1 MKYNSLN
8 LELLKELQSMLAV
21 PIKYDEET
29 LERYSRDETAEL
41 KAVKPEVVVFP
52 VSTEEVSDVMRFANR
67 HLIPVT
73 PRGAGTGLSGGAVPA
88 FRGIVMSLE
97 KMNRIL
103 DFDAANM
110 MLTVEPGVITGE
122 IQNLADRHGLV
133 YGGDPCSSESSSIGG
148 NIAENAGGNKVM
160 KYGPTGYHVYGLEVV
175 LPSGEVTRLGGKMIK
190 DVSGLDLIHLI
201 VGSEGTLG
209 IATRI
214 TLRLLPKPKYSV
226 ALLIPFPDIDTAIAA
241 VPKLMTGSGV
251 VPTSLEFM
259 DASSIKAVCSFLNM
273 EFPYADA
280 GAHLIVE
287 VEGSSKDSVFDDY
300 VKLGESA
307 IEAGGLEAFVAD
319 NRNTREKLWKA
330 RKSIAEAL
338 ASISPVHCMEDV
350 SVPMASIP
358 ELIKFSEEIARERGL
373 EMIAFGHAGD
383 GNVHVSFI
391 KGDMPEERWNEALPL
406 ALEELYAKTTRLGGC
421 ISGEHGI
428 GLKRKKYL
436 ASITDRAQLDLIRG
450 IKRAFDPSYILNPGK
465 IVDL

>member
-103 DFDAANM
+103 EFDAANM
-110 MLTVEPGVITGE
+110 MITVEPGVITGE
-122 IQNLADRHGLV
+122 IQKLADRHGLV

-175 LPSGEVTRLGGKMIK
+175 LPSGEETRLGGKMIK

-330 RKSIAEAL
+330 RKSRAEAL

-406 ALEELYAKTTRLGGC
+406 ALEELYAKTTGLGGC

>member
-1 MKYNSLN
+1 MKYNPLN
-8 LELLKELQSMLAV
+8 MELLEELQLLLEIPV
-21 PIKYDEET
+21 KYDQET
-29 LERYSRDETAEL
+29 LERYSKDETAEL
-41 KAVKPEVVVFP
+41 QAVIPEVVIFP
-52 VSTEEVSDVMRFANR
+52 LDTKEVSEVMKFANS

-73 PRGAGTGLSGGAVPA
+73 PRGAGTGLSGGAVPV
-88 FRGIVMSLE
+88 FHGIVMSLE

-103 DFDAANM
+103 EFDAGNM
-110 MLTVEPGVITGE
+110 MITVEPGVITGE
-122 IQNLADRHGLV
+122 IQKLADRHGLV

-175 LPSGEVTRLGGKMIK
+175 LPSGEVTSLGGKMIK
-190 DVSGLDLIHLI
+190 DVSGLDLIHLM

-209 IATRI
+209 IVTKI

-226 ALLIPFPDIDTAIAA
+226 ALLVPFPDIDTAIAA
-241 VPKLMTGSGV
+241 VPKLMTGAGV

-259 DASSIKAVCSFLNM
+259 DGSSIKAACSFLNI
-273 EFPYADA
+273 EFPYSDA
-280 GAHLIVE
+280 GAHLIIE
-287 VEGSSKDSVFDDY
+287 VEGSSKDSVFEDY

-338 ASISPVHCMEDV
+338 ASVSPVHCMEDV
-350 SVPMASIP
+350 SVPMANIP
-358 ELIKFSEEIARERGL
+358 ELIKTSEEIALNRNL

-383 GNVHVSFI
+383 GNVHVTFI
-391 KGDMPEERWNEALPL
+391 KGDLDDSSWNETLPQALN
-406 ALEELYAKTTRLGGC
+406 ELYSKTTELGGC

-436 ASITDRAQLDLIRG
+436 ASITDKAQLDLIRG
-450 IKRAFDPSYILNPGK
+450 IKKAFDPNYILNPGK
-465 IVDL
+465 IVDI

>member
-52 VSTEEVSDVMRFANR
+52 VSTEEVSGVMKFANR
-67 HLIPVT
+67 YSIPVT

-88 FRGIVMSLE
+88 FHGIVMSLE

-103 DFDAANM
+103 EFDAANM
-110 MLTVEPGVITGE
+110 MITVEPGVITGE
-122 IQNLADRHGLV
+122 IQKLADRHGLV

-330 RKSIAEAL
+330 RKSIDEAL

-436 ASITDRAQLDLIRG
+436 ASITDKAQLDLIRG

>member
-88 FRGIVMSLE
+88 FHGIVMSLE

-103 DFDAANM
+103 EFDAANM
-110 MLTVEPGVITGE
+110 MITVEPGVITGE
-122 IQNLADRHGLV
+122 IQKLADRHGLV

-406 ALEELYAKTTRLGGC
+406 ALEELYAKTTGLGGC

>member
-103 DFDAANM
+103 EFDAANM
-110 MLTVEPGVITGE
+110 MITVEPGVITGE
-122 IQNLADRHGLV
+122 IQKLADRHGLV

>member
-1 MKYNSLN
+1 
-8 LELLKELQSMLAV
+8 MLAV

-29 LERYSRDETAEL
+29 LERYSRDETGEL

-103 DFDAANM
+103 EFDAANM
-110 MLTVEPGVITGE
+110 MITVEPGVITGE
-122 IQNLADRHGLV
+122 IQKLADRHGLV

-406 ALEELYAKTTRLGGC
+406 ALEELYAKTTGLGGC

>member
-1 MKYNSLN
+1 
-8 LELLKELQSMLAV
+8 
-21 PIKYDEET
+21 
-29 LERYSRDETAEL
+29 
-41 KAVKPEVVVFP
+41 
-52 VSTEEVSDVMRFANR
+52 
-67 HLIPVT
+67 
-73 PRGAGTGLSGGAVPA
+73 
-88 FRGIVMSLE
+88 
-97 KMNRIL
+97 
-103 DFDAANM
+103 
-110 MLTVEPGVITGE
+110 
-122 IQNLADRHGLV
+122 
-133 YGGDPCSSESSSIGG
+133 
-148 NIAENAGGNKVM
+148 
-160 KYGPTGYHVYGLEVV
+160 
-175 LPSGEVTRLGGKMIK
+175 
-190 DVSGLDLIHLI
+190 
-201 VGSEGTLG
+201 
-209 IATRI
+209 
-214 TLRLLPKPKYSV
+214 
-226 ALLIPFPDIDTAIAA
+226 
-241 VPKLMTGSGV
+241 V

-280 GAHLIVE
+280 GAHLIIE
-287 VEGSSKDSVFDDY
+287 VEGSGKDSVFDDY

-406 ALEELYAKTTRLGGC
+406 ALKELYAKTTALGGC

>member
-88 FRGIVMSLE
+88 FRGIVTSLE

-103 DFDAANM
+103 EFDAANM
-110 MLTVEPGVITGE
+110 MITVEPGVITGE
-122 IQNLADRHGLV
+122 IQKLADRHGLV

-209 IATRI
+209 IATGI

-287 VEGSSKDSVFDDY
+287 VEGSSKGSVFDDY
-300 VKLGESA
+300 VKRGESA
-307 IEAGGLEAFVAD
+307 IEAGGLEAFIAD

-358 ELIKFSEEIARERGL
+358 ELIKFSEEIARDRGL

>member
-8 LELLKELQSMLAV
+8 LELLKELQSMLTV

-29 LERYSRDETAEL
+29 LERYSKDETAEL

-52 VSTEEVSDVMRFANR
+52 VSTEEVSGVMKFANR
-67 HLIPVT
+67 YSIPVT

-88 FRGIVMSLE
+88 FHGIVMSLE

-110 MLTVEPGVITGE
+110 MITVEPGVITGE
-122 IQNLADRHGLV
+122 IQKLADRHGLV

-209 IATRI
+209 IATGI

-287 VEGSSKDSVFDDY
+287 VEGSGRDSVFDDY

-307 IEAGGLEAFVAD
+307 IEAGGLVAFVAD
-319 NRNTREKLWKA
+319 NRNTREKPWKA

-358 ELIKFSEEIARERGL
+358 ELIKFSEEIARDRGL

-406 ALEELYAKTTRLGGC
+406 ALKELYAKTTALGGC

-436 ASITDRAQLDLIRG
+436 ASITDKAQLDLIRG

>member
-21 PIKYDEET
+21 PIKNDEET

-103 DFDAANM
+103 EFDAANM
-110 MLTVEPGVITGE
+110 MITVEPGVITGE
-122 IQNLADRHGLV
+122 IQKLADRHGLV

>member
-110 MLTVEPGVITGE
+110 MITVEPGVITGE
-122 IQNLADRHGLV
+122 IQKLADRHGLV

-383 GNVHVSFI
+383 GNVHVSSI

>member
-103 DFDAANM
+103 EFDAANM
-110 MLTVEPGVITGE
+110 MITVEPGVITGE
-122 IQNLADRHGLV
+122 IQKLADRHGLV

-436 ASITDRAQLDLIRG
+436 ASITDKAQLDLIRG

>member
-1 MKYNSLN
+1 
-8 LELLKELQSMLAV
+8 
-21 PIKYDEET
+21 
-29 LERYSRDETAEL
+29 L

-103 DFDAANM
+103 EFDAANM
-110 MLTVEPGVITGE
+110 MITVEPGVITGE
-122 IQNLADRHGLV
+122 IQKLADRHGLV

>member
-1 MKYNSLN
+1 
-8 LELLKELQSMLAV
+8 
-21 PIKYDEET
+21 
-29 LERYSRDETAEL
+29 
-41 KAVKPEVVVFP
+41 
-52 VSTEEVSDVMRFANR
+52 
-67 HLIPVT
+67 
-73 PRGAGTGLSGGAVPA
+73 
-88 FRGIVMSLE
+88 
-97 KMNRIL
+97 
-103 DFDAANM
+103 
-110 MLTVEPGVITGE
+110 
-122 IQNLADRHGLV
+122 
-133 YGGDPCSSESSSIGG
+133 
-148 NIAENAGGNKVM
+148 M

-209 IATRI
+209 IATGI

-287 VEGSSKDSVFDDY
+287 VEGSGRDSVFDDY

>member
-1 MKYNSLN
+1 
-8 LELLKELQSMLAV
+8 MLAV

-103 DFDAANM
+103 EFDAANM
-110 MLTVEPGVITGE
+110 MITVEPGVITGE
-122 IQNLADRHGLV
+122 IQKLADRHGLV

>member
-1 MKYNSLN
+1 
-8 LELLKELQSMLAV
+8 
-21 PIKYDEET
+21 
-29 LERYSRDETAEL
+29 
-41 KAVKPEVVVFP
+41 
-52 VSTEEVSDVMRFANR
+52 
-67 HLIPVT
+67 
-73 PRGAGTGLSGGAVPA
+73 
-88 FRGIVMSLE
+88 
-97 KMNRIL
+97 
-103 DFDAANM
+103 
-110 MLTVEPGVITGE
+110 
-122 IQNLADRHGLV
+122 
-133 YGGDPCSSESSSIGG
+133 CSSESSSIGG

-209 IATRI
+209 IATGI

-287 VEGSSKDSVFDDY
+287 VEGSGRDSVFDDY

-358 ELIKFSEEIARERGL
+358 ELIKFSEEIARDRGL

-406 ALEELYAKTTRLGGC
+406 ALKELYAKTTALGGC

-436 ASITDRAQLDLIRG
+436 ASITDKAQLDLIRG

>member
-88 FRGIVMSLE
+88 FHGIVMSLE

-103 DFDAANM
+103 EFDAANM
-110 MLTVEPGVITGE
+110 MITVEPGVITGE
-122 IQNLADRHGLV
+122 IQKLADRHGLV

>member
-103 DFDAANM
+103 EFDAANM
-110 MLTVEPGVITGE
+110 MITVEPGVITGE
-122 IQNLADRHGLV
+122 IQKLADRHGLV

-406 ALEELYAKTTRLGGC
+406 ALEELYAKTTGLGGC